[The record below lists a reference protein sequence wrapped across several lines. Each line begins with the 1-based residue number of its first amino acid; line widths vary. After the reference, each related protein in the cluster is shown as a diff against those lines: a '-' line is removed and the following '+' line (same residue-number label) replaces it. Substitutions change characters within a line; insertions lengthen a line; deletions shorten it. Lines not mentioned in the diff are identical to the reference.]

1 MGLLDKLTNWVMPQ
15 EEVYEEEETL
25 QVAEKKADTAAQR
38 SEVRRVA
45 NGAPIFITDPQPVSR
60 RPELTVHTNPAFA
73 APEMEVAVFTPV
85 KFEDAAAIA
94 DAIKEKRAAI
104 VNFERTD
111 AREQQRIF
119 ERFYR
124 VDKSHSKS
132 MGGTGLGLSIVK
144 HAAKI
149 HNASIE
155 LTSVIDGGTT
165 VTIIFPKNGLLK

>member
-73 APEMEVAVFTPV
+73 APEMKVAVFTPV
-85 KFEDAAAIA
+85 KFEDAAAVA

-119 ERFYR
+119 DFLNGACY
-124 VDKSHSKS
+124 VL
-132 MGGTGLGLSIVK
+132 GGDVTMIAAGLILYAPSSVK
-144 HAAKI
+144 V
-149 HNASIE
+149 E
-155 LTSVIDGGTT
+155 DRR
-165 VTIIFPKNGLLK
+165 

>member
-25 QVAEKKADTAAQR
+25 QIADKKADTAAQR

-73 APEMEVAVFTPV
+73 APEMKVAVFTPV
-85 KFEDAAAIA
+85 KFEDAAAVA

-119 ERFYR
+119 DFLNGACY
-124 VDKSHSKS
+124 VL
-132 MGGTGLGLSIVK
+132 GGDVTMIATGLILYAPSSVK
-144 HAAKI
+144 V
-149 HNASIE
+149 E
-155 LTSVIDGGTT
+155 DRR
-165 VTIIFPKNGLLK
+165 